1 MAEAIGV
8 ASGLVALATFA
19 CKSSVMLYEAVSS
32 FQSHQQRVREL
43 VEETGALTEVLRS
56 LVDAARANQDLK
68 IPALAIPLKR
78 CAKACGEFKEE
89 IEKFSSRSI
98 AGSRTSFRD
107 WARLRYM
114 GEDVDG
120 FRRLLSGYK
129 MTISIALTNASLYVT
144 VSFTRHSCMTNA
156 ECAPITGRLHSHQS
170 ILTSEA
176 VEGYNELLKA
186 ARADL
191 EDRLEMIDDKLGH
204 MLSQTL
210 SSSPSVEARDVAQI
224 REERQSTE
232 NSLQICAE
240 LSGHISRIQL
250 AQARARPS
258 TGPPQL
264 SSVSERITHDGLQ
277 ECKDNLAR
285 MVDKLETRERELF
298 DMLVSK
304 VAGTGGSQEAATDI
318 ARLRDELESARQSMN
333 LVSSASQELEKSV
346 SIIENHATGDAVQ
359 FMVSTNGQILHG
371 TNRGLGWRTRQV
383 GGYIDAETLQQI
395 SRDLSRPTIQET
407 ERSFPDENSDRE
419 GKASFKERFGGGYK
433 LQPKGV

>member
-1 MAEAIGV
+1 MAEAIGL

-19 CKSSVMLYEAVSS
+19 CQSSVLLYESVSS
-32 FQSHQQRVREL
+32 FKSHQQRVRDL
-43 VEETGALTEVLRS
+43 AEETGALAEVLKS
-56 LVDAARANQDLK
+56 LVDAARAKPDLQ

-78 CAKACGEFKEE
+78 CAKACEEFKHE

-120 FRRLLSGYK
+120 FRRLLASYK
-129 MTISIALTNASLYVT
+129 MTISVALTNANLYVMICST
-144 VSFTRHSCMTNA
+144 FPAYMTNA
-156 ECAPITGRLHSHQS
+156 ECFASYRSSASHQS

-176 VEGYNELLKA
+176 VEGYNELLKT

-191 EDRLEMIDDKLGH
+191 EDRLEMIDDKLEHVLG
-204 MLSQTL
+204 QTL
-210 SSSPSVEARDVAQI
+210 SSSPSAEACDVLQI

-232 NSLQICAE
+232 NSLQICAD
-240 LSGHISRIQL
+240 LSNHISRIQL
-250 AQARARPS
+250 AQARARSS
-258 TGPPQL
+258 TGQPQL
-264 SSVSERITHDGLQ
+264 SSVSEKITHDGLQ

-285 MVDKLETRERELF
+285 MADKLAAHEKELF
-298 DMLVSK
+298 DSLVSK
-304 VAGTGGSQEAATDI
+304 VASAGGSQESATDI
-318 ARLRDELESARQSMN
+318 VRLRDELESARQSMS
-333 LVSSASQELEKSV
+333 LVSSASRELEKSV

-371 TNRGLGWRTRQV
+371 TNRGLGWRSRQV
-383 GGYIDAETLQQI
+383 GGYIDAETVRQI
-395 SRDLSRPTIQET
+395 SRDLSRSTFHEV
-407 ERSFPDENSDRE
+407 ERYSPDKHGVRDPDS
-419 GKASFKERFGGGYK
+419 SFKERFGDGYK